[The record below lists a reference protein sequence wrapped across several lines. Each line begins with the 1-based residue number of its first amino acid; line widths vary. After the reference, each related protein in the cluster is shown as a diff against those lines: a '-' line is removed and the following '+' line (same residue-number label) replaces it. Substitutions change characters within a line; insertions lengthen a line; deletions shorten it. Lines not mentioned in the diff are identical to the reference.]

1 MAKKL
6 GVISQL
12 RPKIKSQGVA
22 DLAALAARIARQ
34 STTFD
39 EDEMYGIF
47 RKLMREIVRALQSG
61 ETVKLDGLLN
71 ITPQMKVGGAVGLS
85 LRPDRSMVS
94 RLNDSALWTADK
106 VINHRN
112 MRKSTETLL
121 AEWLA
126 AHPDDPITD

>member
-85 LRPDRSMVS
+85 LRPDRSLIS
-94 RLNDSALWTADK
+94 RLSNPTLWTADK
-106 VINHRN
+106 LINHHN
-112 MRKSTETLL
+112 MRKPIEVLL
-121 AEWLA
+121 AEWQS
-126 AHPDDPITD
+126 AHPDDPLVD